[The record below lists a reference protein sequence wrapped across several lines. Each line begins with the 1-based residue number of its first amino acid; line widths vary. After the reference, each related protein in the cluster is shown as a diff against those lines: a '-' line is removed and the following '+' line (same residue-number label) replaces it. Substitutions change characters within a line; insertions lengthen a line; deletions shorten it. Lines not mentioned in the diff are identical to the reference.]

1 MKRALLIVC
10 AAGVLLL
17 AVGAGLYVVRTRA
30 RPSASPSSATAQDA
44 MPTMP
49 AAHPAAAG
57 VPETTPRG
65 DVTIDP
71 RRQQLIGVKTV
82 AVSRRTIDQTIRAAG
97 AVRYDE
103 TKQADVNVKVEG
115 WIRDLYVD
123 ATGQPIQRGQ
133 PLFTLYSPDLLN
145 TQHEYLLA
153 LKTRDLMQ
161 QSTIADA
168 RERADALVESA
179 RQRLLAWD
187 LPAED
192 LRTLDETRNAVDSV
206 VYRAPVT
213 GFVIEKQA
221 LKGLHVMPGQSLY
234 KVSDLSVVW
243 VEADV
248 YESEIAA
255 IRVGDAASVAVDAY
269 PGERFA
275 GRAIYIYPYLDEKTR
290 TNKVRVQLPNR
301 GGRLK
306 PSMYANVELKSR
318 GRSGLVVPTNAV
330 LDSGTDQVVFVAQ
343 GGGLFQPRTVKI
355 GRRLGDSTEILEGL
369 KEGDQVATGAAFFL
383 DSESQLR
390 ASLQGYEAPAA
401 PTASAAPAG
410 TQITF
415 RTVPDPPKIGDN
427 QMEVTVKDAGGTPI
441 DAAEVSV
448 QFFMPA
454 MPTMNMPAMRSEARL
469 TPAGGGVYRGSGQVM
484 MAGRWDATV
493 TVVRGGQRLGIK
505 QLPVVAR

>member
-1 MKRALLIVC
+1 
-10 AAGVLLL
+10 
-17 AVGAGLYVVRTRA
+17 VR
-30 RPSASPSSATAQDA
+30 
-44 MPTMP
+44 
-49 AAHPAAAG
+49 
-57 VPETTPRG
+57 
-65 DVTIDP
+65 
-71 RRQQLIGVKTV
+71 TV
-82 AVSRRTIDQTIRAAG
+82 AVTRQTVDQTVRAAG
-97 AVRYDE
+97 AVRHDE
-103 TKQADVNVKVEG
+103 TRQADVNVKVEG

-123 ATGQPIQRGQ
+123 STGQPIQSGQ

-145 TQHEYLLA
+145 TQSEYLLA

-168 RERADALVESA
+168 RERADSLVASA

-192 LRTLDETRNAVDSV
+192 LRTLDETRQAVDAV
-206 VYRAPVT
+206 VFRAPVS

-243 VEADV
+243 VEAEV

-255 IRVGDAASVAVDAY
+255 IRVGDAASVTVDAY

-275 GRAIYIYPYLDEKTR
+275 GRAIYIYPYLDDKTR
-290 TNKVRVQLPNR
+290 TNKVRLQLPNR
-301 GGRLK
+301 DGRLK
-306 PSMYANVELKSR
+306 PGMYANVELTSR

-330 LDSGTDQVVFVAQ
+330 LDSGTEQVVFVAQ
-343 GGGLFQPRTVKI
+343 GDGLFQPRKVKI
-355 GRRLGDSTEILEGL
+355 GRRLGDAIEVLEGL

-390 ASLQGYEAPAA
+390 ASLQGYQASAA
-401 PTASAAPAG
+401 PTAAATAAG
-410 TQITF
+410 TQIAF

-427 QMEVTVKDAGGTPI
+427 QMEATVKDAGGKPI
-441 DAAEVSV
+441 DDAEVTV

-454 MPTMNMPAMRSEARL
+454 MPTMNMPAMRSEAKL
-469 TPAGGGVYRGSGQVM
+469 APAGGGIYRGSGQVM

-493 TVVRGGQRLGIK
+493 TVVRGGQRLGTR